1 MVNSDDED
9 IEFPRSCPPTLD
21 GGEKFVF
28 VNATNNP
35 QKDRSHHRHLV
46 HSHVSR
52 YIWQQNRGSN
62 RVQGQGAPDTLETE
76 RPQRHDAQHKDP
88 KQEVS
93 ISP

>member
-1 MVNSDDED
+1 MVNLDEED

-28 VNATNNP
+28 VNASTNP
-35 QKDRSHHRHLV
+35 QKDRSRHRHLV
-46 HSHVSR
+46 HSHASR

-62 RVQGQGAPDTLETE
+62 RVQGQDAPVPLETE
-76 RPQRHDAQHKDP
+76 RRQSHDAQYKDP